1 MTLSESVRSLKS
13 RGRRVSP
20 PPSADQHTMVTA
32 TAQSLS
38 ALLQRS
44 TLEDHDEVLRAC
56 NSVLNKSKT
65 DIEAQHVKVVALLK
79 LDRYE
84 DALRVLEDGGEK
96 LKDRLPLERAY
107 ALYKQGKYDEAAKV
121 TQLANGGRG
130 LRHVEAQTVRG
141 CGSSSAWVWC

>member
-1 MTLSESVRSLKS
+1 
-13 RGRRVSP
+13 
-20 PPSADQHTMVTA
+20 MVAA

-44 TLEDHDEVLRAC
+44 TLEDHDEVLKAC

-107 ALYKQGKYDEAAKV
+107 ALYKQGKYDDAEKV
-121 TQLANGGRG
+121 TQITGGARG
-130 LRHVEAQTVRG
+130 FRHVEAQTVRG
-141 CGSSSAWVWC
+141 SGSLRAWVWC

>member
-1 MTLSESVRSLKS
+1 
-13 RGRRVSP
+13 
-20 PPSADQHTMVTA
+20 MVAA

-44 TLEDHDEVLRAC
+44 TLEDHEEVLRAC
-56 NSVLNKSKT
+56 NNVLKKSKT

-84 DALRVLEDGGEK
+84 DALRVLEGGGEK

-107 ALYKQGKYDEAAKV
+107 ALYKQGKYDEAEKV
-121 TQLANGGRG
+121 TQITGGARG
-130 LRHVEAQTVRG
+130 LRHVEAQTVRDSV
-141 CGSSSAWVWC
+141 SSRAWVWC